1 MARKC
6 LVISLN
12 TGGKQLANTG
22 AIPSR
27 VCDSPGRAMAYLP
40 PKDDDSANKSWL
52 FHGNSTDNDRHCDP
66 AKRQPK
72 ALAPPSMRTQGALL
86 TGQLE

>member
-1 MARKC
+1 
-6 LVISLN
+6 
-12 TGGKQLANTG
+12 
-22 AIPSR
+22 
-27 VCDSPGRAMAYLP
+27 MAYLP